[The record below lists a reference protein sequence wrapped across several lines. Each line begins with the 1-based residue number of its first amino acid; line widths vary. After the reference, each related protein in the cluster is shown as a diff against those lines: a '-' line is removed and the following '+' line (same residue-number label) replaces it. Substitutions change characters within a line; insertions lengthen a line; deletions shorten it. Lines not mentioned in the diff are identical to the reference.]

1 MQFKELASMLI
12 IGPLV
17 AIYSNDKFP
26 VGHTDTYF
34 ESITVIIRSNNVD
47 G

>member
-1 MQFKELASMLI
+1 MLI

-17 AIYSNDKFP
+17 AIYYNNKSP
-26 VGHTDTYF
+26 VGLADTYF
-34 ESITVIIRSNNVD
+34 ESITVIIRSNNAD